1 MAALSSDHVNYLIW
15 QYLQEQGY
23 GKAAVQ
29 LSRDW
34 QNNDPQTLPFAE
46 HVSHHSLIQM
56 LQDALAYDQ
65 LVADARKTQDYTAG
79 DSDGNLPSATSKNLQ
94 KRWGFVDVVNR
105 RPIDRMNDLRRAS
118 ISIPGESKRKRARR
132 DTLESQNAQGGRRK
146 SLKPTADQETPNV
159 GDAMEIE
166 HEPARQDRD
175 VQETEVIQSI
185 PEDAPPPP
193 PLVHTLEIGQSTGVQ
208 VEKGYEER
216 LIETIASHAFPDA
229 EIYEVKWDDIQ
240 QNKLLVT
247 GGSLCHSI
255 TIEEDLT
262 IQDEGTEL
270 DESPLV
276 YARLVAHPHPVLHQS
291 SDLAMFSIA
300 QWKNR
305 PGQSQVAAAI
315 EERYRWGEAKGM
327 LKFLHEDTSKNLA
340 EYPNIVLALRWSSKA
355 PRFLTCWHSPT
366 LEGEQ
371 SYLIIWNSE
380 TGEPVTEYRSSQL
393 MSDAVWTDD
402 DQIICCGDELFCV
415 FRIAADHIE
424 VVQRIDT
431 AHTWEQLRHDPTL
444 GQVVCVS
451 SSEAGVLGLFNN
463 SDGSMHT
470 KRAHEANI
478 TNIEWCPREASA
490 QFDIIF
496 SQDKARILVSGC
508 EDGTIKLWKAGSAL
522 ECLHSFSLG
531 DAMSVWTTAFS
542 PDGTRLAAVT
552 DQQVH
557 IWELE
562 GNMQS
567 QSEWTQP
574 DKIKLLAKWIESQPR
589 KVENQA
595 EEATTN
601 GDSTNHDESE
611 NAPTVNDGEIHE
623 EGEEGLNSVHCLAWN
638 NSGSRLALTVGS
650 RISIADVPGRAL
662 NEDVEMS

>member
-65 LVADARKTQDYTAG
+65 LVADARKTQDYAAENH
-79 DSDGNLPSATSKNLQ
+79 GNLSSTIDESLQ
-94 KRWGFVDVVNR
+94 KRWGFVDVVKR

-146 SLKPTADQETPNV
+146 SIKPTTDQETTDV
-159 GDAMEIE
+159 GDVMEIE
-166 HEPARQDRD
+166 HETAQQDQD
-175 VQETEVIQSI
+175 AQEAEPVQSI
-185 PEDAPPPP
+185 PEEPSPPP
-193 PLVHTLEIGQSTGVQ
+193 PLVHTLEIGHSTGVQ
-208 VEKGYEER
+208 IEKAEEER
-216 LIETIASHAFPDA
+216 LISTIATHAFPDA
-229 EIYEVKWDDIQ
+229 EIYEVKWDELKQ
-240 QNKLLVT
+240 HKLLVT
-247 GGSLCHSI
+247 GGSLCHSL
-255 TIEEDLT
+255 TIEEDPT
-262 IQDEGTEL
+262 VPDSSAEL
-270 DESPLV
+270 DES
-276 YARLVAHPHPVLHQS
+276 AASSTKLVAHPNPIIHQS
-291 SDLAMFSIA
+291 PDLAMFSIA
-300 QWKNR
+300 QWKKQ
-305 PGQSQVAAAI
+305 PGGSQIAAAI
-315 EERYRWGEAKGM
+315 EERYRWDEVKGM
-327 LKFLHEDTSKNLA
+327 LKLFHEDTSKSLA
-340 EYPNIVLALRWSSKA
+340 ESPNIVLALRWSSNS
-355 PRFLTCWHSPT
+355 PRFLTCWHSSAS
-366 LEGEQ
+366 EGEQ
-371 SYLIIWNSE
+371 SFLIIWDSE
-380 TGEPVTEYRSSQL
+380 KGEPVSEFRSSQPIN
-393 MSDAVWTDD
+393 DAVWVDD

-415 FRIAADHIE
+415 FKVAADHIE

-431 AHTWEQLRHDPTL
+431 SHTWEQLRRDSTS

-470 KRAHEANI
+470 KAAHEANI
-478 TNIEWCPREASA
+478 TNIEWCPRETSV
-490 QFDIIF
+490 QVEGTLI
-496 SQDKARILVSGC
+496 QEKARILVSGC
-508 EDGTIKLWKAGSAL
+508 EDGSIKLWKAGPAL

-562 GNMQS
+562 GDAQS

-574 DKIKLLAKWIESQPR
+574 EKIKLLAKWIESQP
-589 KVENQA
+589 KEVENQA
-595 EEATTN
+595 EQATTN
-601 GDSTNHDESE
+601 GDTTNHDEPE
-611 NAPTVNDGEIHE
+611 NALTIDDREMHE
-623 EGEEGLNSVHCLAWN
+623 EEEEGLNSVHCLAWN

-650 RISIADVPGRAL
+650 RISIADVPGREP
-662 NEDVEMS
+662 NDDVEMS